1 LAIEH
6 FQILGFEVKQGESI
20 MKARTHFITA
30 VAVLASLLAFSG
42 IGFAAKGGIQGPSTD
57 NGGGGTPDLG
67 DLIVLYRDAWGLPIL
82 TGDLCQQPLAAPGVT
97 LPAVDPYPACTPST
111 PDESCVIPVDPE
123 TCAVVLGYE
132 AFTQEVDFG
141 RTSVIRSPV
150 SVIEQ
155 SLGEVVTKLATAQC
169 TTLDP
174 PGRLVNT
181 TDVDPNV
188 DGDQVSATIDSPLE
202 NLAIYRQLMLTGYL
216 GADATAI
223 VLPDANVLN
232 MAARGFGAAA
242 DKTGKVTKDQF
253 VYTNEIMG
261 LTDESVQTYL
271 PKICMNVREEVQGN
285 VQQVRKCFL
294 NYGTA
299 HPEHENIVGNSG
311 YADYQYNR
319 TANFAALPAPAY
331 IPASGPMDG
340 WFEYLGLWSE
350 PVGTDPYLFYIVQG
364 PILQSVF
371 CLDALGEPVVP
382 ENGDCVAIGGTID
395 PGFEGGNIG
404 GFTQAA
410 DDTRE
415 VIEFTH
421 DRPMPLGYETAVPMC
436 DAPDTDLIYDVSISE
451 ESGLQVPRRMVADAE
466 EGREIIVTVANAG
479 PDVAT
484 GHVTVIG
491 KNADQVEIFNESR
504 DFVIPGG
511 EIYSN
516 SSDPWLFSLGYATTV
531 SWTAT
536 ATAEFDLNTGNN
548 TVTATT
554 KVMTTGGG
562 GGQGGRQ

>member
-1 LAIEH
+1 
-6 FQILGFEVKQGESI
+6 
-20 MKARTHFITA
+20 MKTRTLLFTA
-30 VAVLASLLAFSG
+30 AAAAFASLLAFSG
-42 IGFAAKGGIQGPSTD
+42 STFALRPGCEAPPCGGSSD
-57 NGGGGTPDLG
+57 GGAPDLG

-82 TGDLCQQPLAAPGVT
+82 TGDLCQQPLAAPGAT

-123 TCAVVLGYE
+123 TCAVVVGYE
-132 AFTQEVDFG
+132 TYTQEVDFG

-174 PGRLVNT
+174 AGRLVNT
-181 TDVDPNV
+181 SKI
-188 DGDQVSATIDSPLE
+188 DGEDLSATIDSPLE

-253 VYTNEIMG
+253 AYTNEIMG

-294 NYGTA
+294 NYGAA
-299 HPEHENIVGNSG
+299 HPEHENITGNSE

-364 PILQSVF
+364 PILESVF

-382 ENGDCVAIGGTID
+382 EDGICDGSID
-395 PGFEGGNIG
+395 PGFVAGNIG

-421 DRPMPLGYETAVPMC
+421 DRPMPLGYETAVLLC

-491 KNADQVEIFNESR
+491 KNADQVEVFNESR

-536 ATAEFDLNTGNN
+536 AYAEDDLNTGNN

-554 KVMTTGGG
+554 RVMTTGAGG
-562 GGQGGRQ
+562 GANGGQGGRQ